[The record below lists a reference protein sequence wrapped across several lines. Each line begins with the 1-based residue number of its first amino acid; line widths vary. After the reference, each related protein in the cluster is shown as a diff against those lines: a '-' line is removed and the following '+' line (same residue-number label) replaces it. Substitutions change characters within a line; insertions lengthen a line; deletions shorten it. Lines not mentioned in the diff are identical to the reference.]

1 MKKTVVNQWDPNKGN
16 YYPHQPDKDGRKS
29 YDIRYT
35 LHGVEF
41 KGTLREQPHGAR
53 YAYRAEITAISP
65 LTGKSV
71 KDSKGNVV
79 ARSFWSNEAD
89 LNGLLNGIAKAA
101 EKLYADNAVALS
113 RAVEENV
120 VFRPETTTPAIA
132 AERFAARFEDSLS
145 AKAEKAERASPKYHR
160 KAAIIKEYFA
170 QLPQKPMCEIVSVEI
185 RRLLPF
191 WKLSERNLKLLSGF
205 WDWCIRNKYCTG
217 TNPFPTLTRRT
228 RSPDEKAKAAETPE
242 VLDEADVEK
251 VFHALMDD
259 AVQTAKACA
268 MALQLFGGLNVSQI
282 RALTWGDIIFDD
294 REPDKVI
301 VQLRDDERSG
311 STHKLD
317 RPIFPM
323 GARILHV
330 RHQSLL
336 QNRTSQS
343 ALRGQKVTVRQNG
356 AAIPSG
362 EITRYIIKILKSIK
376 LSAEYYSR
384 KEPGKILRPNEL
396 LGSTYRYMVHY
407 TCGLGAMEPGT
418 ANYLCGKS
426 LTGNTTDD
434 NYTSFS
440 SAAGLERLYAY
451 MHRLCVPE
459 PLPQGIPPQ
468 VSEDGGKETGT
479 FLPKMS
485 RDRVTITATVL
496 LQPGQALTL
505 ESAHGGTGIIETEE
519 STPSGRRRR
528 SKKGEKADTI

>member
-1 MKKTVVNQWDPNKGN
+1 M
-16 YYPHQPDKDGRKS
+16 S
-29 YDIRYT
+29 
-35 LHGVEF
+35 
-41 KGTLREQPHGAR
+41 
-53 YAYRAEITAISP
+53 S
-65 LTGKSV
+65 
-71 KDSKGNVV
+71 
-79 ARSFWSNEAD
+79 
-89 LNGLLNGIAKAA
+89 
-101 EKLYADNAVALS
+101 
-113 RAVEENV
+113 
-120 VFRPETTTPAIA
+120 
-132 AERFAARFEDSLS
+132 
-145 AKAEKAERASPKYHR
+145 YHR

-191 WKLSERNLKLLSGF
+191 WKLSERNHKLLSGF

-217 TNPFPTLTRRT
+217 TNPFPALTRRT

-294 REPDKVI
+294 REPDKII
-301 VQLRDDERSG
+301 VRLRDDERSG

-336 QNRTSQS
+336 QNGTSQS
-343 ALRGQKVTVRQNG
+343 ALRGQKVAARQNG

-376 LSAEYYSR
+376 LSAEYYSH
-384 KEPGKILRPNEL
+384 KEPGKILRTNEL

-440 SAAGLERLYAY
+440 SAEGLERLYAY

-459 PLPQGIPPQ
+459 PMPQGIPPQ
-468 VSEDGGKETGT
+468 VSEDGDKETCS
-479 FLPKMS
+479 FSPKTS
-485 RDRVTITATVL
+485 RDRVTVITTVL
-496 LQPGQALTL
+496 LQPGQTLIL
-505 ESAHGGTGIIETEE
+505 ESAHGGAGIIEAEE

-528 SKKGEKADTI
+528 IKKGEIADTN

>member
-1 MKKTVVNQWDPNKGN
+1 MKKTVVNQWDPGKGN
-16 YYPHQPDKDGRKS
+16 YYPHQLDKEGLKS
-29 YDIRYT
+29 YDICYT
-35 LHGVEF
+35 LHGVKF

-65 LTGKSV
+65 LTGKV
-71 KDSKGNVV
+71 ITDSKGNVV
-79 ARSFWSNEAD
+79 IRSFWSSEVD
-89 LNGLLNGIAKAA
+89 LNRLLNAIAKAA

-132 AERFAARFEDSLS
+132 AERFAARYEDSLS
-145 AKAEKAERASPKYHR
+145 AKAEKAESACPKYHR
-160 KAAIIKEYFA
+160 KAAIIKEVFA
-170 QLPQKPMCEIVSVEI
+170 QLPQKPMCEIESVEI
-185 RRLLPF
+185 RRLLPS
-191 WKLSERNLKLLSGF
+191 WKLSERNYKLLCSF
-205 WDWCIRNKYCTG
+205 WDWCIKNKYCTG
-217 TNPFPTLTRRT
+217 TNPFPPLTRRT
-228 RSPDEKAKAAETPE
+228 RSPDEKATASETPE
-242 VLDEADVEK
+242 VLDETDVQK
-251 VFHALMDD
+251 IYHKLIDGVR
-259 AVQTAKACA
+259 QTAKACA
-268 MALQLFGGLNVSQI
+268 MALHLFGGLNTNQI

-294 REPDKVI
+294 CEPDKVI
-301 VQLRDDERSG
+301 VRLRDDERSG

-323 GARILHV
+323 GARIL
-330 RHQSLL
+330 RARYRSLL
-336 QNRTSQS
+336 EDGASKS
-343 ALRGQKVTVRQNG
+343 ALRGQKVAVRQNG
-356 AAIPSG
+356 VVFPAS
-362 EITRYIIKILKSIK
+362 EITRYIVRILKSIE

-384 KEPGKILRPNEL
+384 RDPGKILRPNEL

-440 SAAGLERLYAY
+440 SAEGLERLYAY
-451 MHRLCVPE
+451 MHRLCVSE
-459 PLPQGIPPQ
+459 PLPQCIPPQ
-468 VSEDGGKETGT
+468 VSEDGSKETDT
-479 FLPKMS
+479 FFPKMS

-505 ESAHGGTGIIETEE
+505 ESAHGGTGIIEAEE